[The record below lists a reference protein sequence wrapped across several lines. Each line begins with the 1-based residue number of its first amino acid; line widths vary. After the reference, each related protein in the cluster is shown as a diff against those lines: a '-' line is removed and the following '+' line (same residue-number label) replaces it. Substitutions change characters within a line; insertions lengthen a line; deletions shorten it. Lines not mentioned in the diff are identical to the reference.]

1 MPILIFSKRGE
12 RMRQSARHI
21 YVPHGNEVY
30 VNNWCAWR
38 IREYTIKKILKNRS
52 SRDFFNFIYCVSR
65 GFRPDHEIQNRH
77 IGRFLFCFLIL
88 TPSSRVVFF
97 KNVIFSPFSNFFI
110 FLSCFLVPYVFALL
124 CQSSNWTHR
133 NNPMPFR
140 TSINIICRIVN
151 YL

>member
-21 YVPHGNEVY
+21 FVPHGNEVY

-65 GFRPDHEIQNRH
+65 GFRPT
-77 IGRFLFCFLIL
+77 FLKQLFLTHFRTLKIKKVRNL
-88 TPSSRVVFF
+88 T
-97 KNVIFSPFSNFFI
+97 FFI
-110 FLSCFLVPYVFALL
+110 VRMFYGILYAESCT
-124 CQSSNWTHR
+124 QSCR
-133 NNPMPFR
+133 G
-140 TSINIICRIVN
+140 INIRTIILYRCIN
-151 YL
+151 SPNSKIKSCYIGIFISHA